1 MAFTRRRFSQTMIG
15 ALGVAMLPLRPVL
28 AADLV
33 EGRDW
38 RAVSPPQPSAAP
50 DKIEVL
56 EFFSYG
62 CPHCMDLNP
71 VIKPWASKLPE
82 DVTFRQVPVTFGRAA
97 WANLARLFYALE
109 YSGDLDR
116 LNQEVFEALHNDRT
130 KLFTEKDV
138 FAWVASKGVD
148 VATFEPLFNSFAVE
162 TQIKRGD
169 TLVERYR
176 VDAVPM
182 IAVGGR
188 YVVVGQE
195 AKGFPDMLAIA
206 DKLILMAREQTAA
219 S

>member
-1 MAFTRRRFSQTMIG
+1 MAFTRRRFTQTMIG
-15 ALGVAMLPLRPVL
+15 ALGAAMLPLHP
-28 AADLV
+28 AAANLV

-38 RAVSPPQPSAAP
+38 RAVSPPQPGAAP

-71 VIKPWASKLPE
+71 VIKPWAAKLPE

-97 WANLARLFYALE
+97 WTNLARLFYALE

-116 LNQEVFEALHNDRT
+116 LNQAVFEALHQDRT

-162 TQIKRGD
+162 TQIKRSD

-182 IAVGGR
+182 ITVGGR
-188 YVVVGQE
+188 YVVVGQQ

-206 DKLILMAREQTAA
+206 DDLILMAREQTAA